1 MCRECSKLWFI
12 SDMKFDG
19 GNWAG
24 GKCSI
29 NDGGGIVGNVN
40 ECWREANDGS
50 QSSCVVVV
58 SENAEGSMN

>member
-1 MCRECSKLWFI
+1 
-12 SDMKFDG
+12 MKADG
-19 GNWAG
+19 GYWAG

-40 ECWREANDGS
+40 ECWREAKDGS

-58 SENAEGSMN
+58 LTNTGGSMD